1 MSADE
6 TPQVVPVD
14 ASADAEEP
22 VASTSQ
28 PTTTE
33 ADADL
38 RQEPSSE
45 SAPSA
50 AVGFLG
56 IEQSAAVQQ
65 LTRDGSQ
72 ERQVLHVCLGP
83 LPDAHA
89 ACKAFYFLR
98 DQPGKVT
105 PEDMD
110 TQIECGVLSEGPS
123 LKMLQQVTCPLWQS
137 SPGIKS
143 HQALSAQHSTAV
155 QACFVTCLLSAGS
168 IQCLCAS
175 ACTASWRRQ
184 AFCYDEYTG

>member
-1 MSADE
+1 MIFLLSADE
-6 TPQVVPVD
+6 TPQVVPAD
-14 ASADAEEP
+14 AAADAEEP

-28 PTTTE
+28 HIITE

-65 LTRDGSQ
+65 LTHDGPKQ
-72 ERQVLHVCLGP
+72 RQVLHVCLGP

-98 DQPGKVT
+98 DQPGKVA

-123 LKMLQQVTCPLWQS
+123 LKMLQQVTCPLWQC
-137 SPGIKS
+137 PPAIKL
-143 HQALSAQHSTAV
+143 HQALSACTAV
-155 QACFVTCLLSAGS
+155 Q
-168 IQCLCAS
+168 QP
-175 ACTASWRRQ
+175 
-184 AFCYDEYTG
+184 

>member
-1 MSADE
+1 VSADE
-6 TPQVVPVD
+6 TPQVVPAD

-22 VASTSQ
+22 IASTSQ
-28 PTTTE
+28 PMATE

-50 AVGFLG
+50 VVGFQG

-65 LTRDGSQ
+65 LTRDGPQ
-72 ERQVLHVCLGP
+72 QRQVLHVCLGP

-98 DQPGKVT
+98 DQPGKVA

-123 LKMLQQVTCPLWQS
+123 LKMLQQVTYPVCQCSLA
-137 SPGIKS
+137 INL
-143 HQALSAQHSTAV
+143 HQALSACTAV
-155 QACFVTCLLSAGS
+155 Q
-168 IQCLCAS
+168 QP
-175 ACTASWRRQ
+175 
-184 AFCYDEYTG
+184 

>member
-1 MSADE
+1 MQCWPEAVQNLYAQWIILPGSADE
-6 TPQVVPVD
+6 TPQVVPAD

-28 PTTTE
+28 PLSTE
-33 ADADL
+33 VDAEL

-50 AVGFLG
+50 VVGFQG

-72 ERQVLHVCLGP
+72 QRQVLHVCLGP

-98 DQPGKVT
+98 DQPGKVA

-123 LKMLQQVTCPLWQS
+123 LKMLQQVTCPVWQCS
-137 SPGIKS
+137 LAINLN
-143 HQALSAQHSTAV
+143 QALSACTAV
-155 QACFVTCLLSAGS
+155 Q
-168 IQCLCAS
+168 QP
-175 ACTASWRRQ
+175 
-184 AFCYDEYTG
+184 